1 MNNSYNK
8 NLLDYL
14 FTFLTQERKEKIESR
29 INNRTRHITVVV
41 EDIYQSH
48 NASAVLRS
56 CESLGIQDVY
66 IIENRNAYN
75 INPDVALGSSKW
87 INIYKYNQLENN
99 TIHTINHLKKSG
111 YQIIATTPH
120 KNDVELTSLDISEK
134 TALLFGNEKE
144 GLSKEAME
152 HADGFVK
159 IPMYGFTESFNI
171 SVSAAICLF
180 HLSEKLRKSDVQ
192 WQLSKK
198 EQDEIKLEWVKNT
211 LKHPEMLIKKFHKI
225 YQNKKINS

>member
-1 MNNSYNK
+1 MNTSYNK
-8 NLLDYL
+8 KLLDYL
-14 FTFLTQERKEKIESR
+14 FNFLTEERKEKIESR
-29 INNRTRHITVVV
+29 VKNRTRHITVVV

-56 CESLGIQDVY
+56 CECMGIQDIH
-66 IIENRNAYN
+66 IIENRNAYD
-75 INPDVALGSSKW
+75 INPDVVLGSSKW
-87 INIYKYNQLENN
+87 INTYKYNKLENN
-99 TIHTINHLKKSG
+99 TMHTINHLKKSG
-111 YQIIATTPH
+111 YKIIATSPH
-120 KNDVELTSLDISEK
+120 KNDVEIDCLDIHHK

-152 HADGFVK
+152 HSDGFVK

-180 HLSEKLRKSDVQ
+180 HLNEKLRKSNIK

-198 EQDEIKLEWVKNT
+198 EQEEIKLEWVKNT
-211 LKHPEMLIKKFHKI
+211 LKYPNMLIKEFYKT
-225 YQNKKINS
+225 YQIEKD

>member
-14 FTFLTQERKEKIESR
+14 FTFLTKERKQKIESR
-29 INNRTRHITVVV
+29 IKNRTRHLTVVV
-41 EDIYQSH
+41 EDIYQPH

-56 CESLGIQDVY
+56 CECMGIQDVH

-75 INPDVALGSSKW
+75 LNPDVAIGSSKW
-87 INIYKYNQLENN
+87 INLYKYNKLENN
-99 TIHTINHLKKSG
+99 TISTIKRLKKSG
-111 YQIIATTPH
+111 YTIIATSPH
-120 KNDVELTSLDISEK
+120 KNDVEIDTLDISNK

-152 HADGFVK
+152 HSDGFVK

-171 SVSAAICLF
+171 SVSAALCLF
-180 HLSEKLRKSDVQ
+180 YLSEKLRKIDVP

-198 EQDEIKLEWVKNT
+198 EQEEIKLEWVKNT
-211 LKHPEMLIKKFHKI
+211 LKHPGMLIKEFQKNDH
-225 YQNKKINS
+225 NKKG